1 MILARE
7 DYTDLGKRC
16 TNQRCTTFGEQSLEH
31 TPNGA
36 QNQWSTGLFGAPGKW
51 GTGPNGAQGQPNIFS
66 PLDLYFFHDRKNHI
80 QSKLGFATIGNP
92 TAISSGNHYNSIIND
107 KRPWLHNPKILRLVR
122 FQ

>member
-1 MILARE
+1 M
-7 DYTDLGKRC
+7 
-16 TNQRCTTFGEQSLEH
+16 EH
-31 TPNGA
+31 RANGA
-36 QNQWSTGLFGAPGKW
+36 HNQWSTESLGAQAFGAQPLEHRTNGAQ
-51 GTGPNGAQGQPNIFS
+51 GYLEHRANGAQGQPNIFS
-66 PLDLYFFHDRKNHI
+66 RLDLYFFHDRKNHI